1 MIFLKTVTS
10 DLISTNQS
18 AVYREIKN
26 PSFSILVFLREPISV
41 ENSTERPKSY
51 YQLIVSESLKKLT
64 CSEYSSQNFT
74 HFTHSDVIIEDALKV
89 KNKFSSTEEACAAA
103 EQLLKNN
110 GCSVISQD
118 LVPFT

>member
-26 PSFSILVFLREPISV
+26 PSFSILIFLREPIPV

-64 CSEYSSQNFT
+64 CSEYSNQNF
-74 HFTHSDVIIEDALKV
+74 FTHSDVIIEDALKV

-110 GCSVISQD
+110 GCRLSRK
-118 LVPFT
+118 T